1 VAGSVVVGW
10 ILIGLGIL
18 FVLGGLASAIAQ
30 ELRRAAPG
38 RFGGL
43 AAEPAGFVAAL
54 SALIEALARA
64 PLWLALTAVG
74 FLLIVFG
81 TTLALPRG

>member
-1 VAGSVVVGW
+1 MAGSVVVGW
-10 ILIGLGIL
+10 ILIVLGIL
-18 FVLGGLASAIAQ
+18 FVLGGLASAVAQ

-38 RFGGL
+38 RFAGH
-43 AAEPAGFVAAL
+43 AAEPAEFVAAL
-54 SALIEALARA
+54 SPLIEALARA

-81 TTLALPRG
+81 ATLALPRG

>member
-1 VAGSVVVGW
+1 MAGSVVVGW
-10 ILIGLGIL
+10 ILIVLGIL

-38 RFGGL
+38 RLSGL
-43 AAEPAGFVAAL
+43 EAGPADFLAAL
-54 SALIEALARA
+54 SALIEALGRA
-64 PLWLALTAVG
+64 PLWLALTTVG

-81 TTLALPRG
+81 ATLAFPGS